1 MNQIKIII
9 SFFIMM
15 PVIYGGGI
23 DESENIIKVA
33 DEFYKKNQ
41 FDFAIIEYERAN
53 LLYPKNAMFISN
65 QERIAECYFK
75 KGYFI
80 ESIKVH
86 QSILDVKNNY
96 LNSVLKISHAY
107 QMMNQYRKSNSL
119 INEYSNN
126 FSGSKFD
133 TLQIIKSSNYFALMK
148 LDSAKLILK
157 NISDKKLEKKVN
169 KNIRIIKEFE
179 QNTFKNP
186 KVAKSLNI
194 IFPGLGY
201 LYIGLPETAVATFVV
216 ESLFL
221 YITIM
226 TYQNNYSIG
235 TLFGGLFFTGFY
247 FGSAYGAE
255 QFAIKK
261 KEKILLSYFKLL
273 NLDS

>member
-1 MNQIKIII
+1 M
-9 SFFIMM
+9 
-15 PVIYGGGI
+15 YGGGI

-96 LNSVLKISHAY
+96 LNSVLRISHSY

-119 INEYSNN
+119 INEYSDN
-126 FSGSKFD
+126 FSGPKFD

-148 LDSAKLILK
+148 LDSAKFILK

-221 YITIM
+221 YSTIM

-247 FGSAYGAE
+247 FGSVYGAE

-261 KEKILLSYFKLL
+261 KKRILIKYFKLL
-273 NLDS
+273 NHN

>member
-1 MNQIKIII
+1 MSQIKIII
-9 SFFIMM
+9 SFFIML
-15 PVIYGGGI
+15 PVMYGGGI

-96 LNSVLKISHAY
+96 LNSILRISHSY

-119 INEYSNN
+119 INEYSDN

-133 TLQIIKSSNYFALMK
+133 TLQIIKSSNYFA
-148 LDSAKLILK
+148 
-157 NISDKKLEKKVN
+157 
-169 KNIRIIKEFE
+169 
-179 QNTFKNP
+179 
-186 KVAKSLNI
+186 
-194 IFPGLGY
+194 
-201 LYIGLPETAVATFVV
+201 
-216 ESLFL
+216 
-221 YITIM
+221 
-226 TYQNNYSIG
+226 
-235 TLFGGLFFTGFY
+235 
-247 FGSAYGAE
+247 
-255 QFAIKK
+255 
-261 KEKILLSYFKLL
+261 
-273 NLDS
+273 

>member
-1 MNQIKIII
+1 MSQIKIII
-9 SFFIMM
+9 SFFIML
-15 PVIYGGGI
+15 PVMYGGGI

-53 LLYPKNAMFISN
+53 LLYPKNAMFFSN

-96 LNSVLKISHAY
+96 LNSVLRISHSY

-119 INEYSNN
+119 INEYSDN
-126 FSGSKFD
+126 FSGPKFD

-148 LDSAKLILK
+148 LDSAKFILK
-157 NISDKKLEKKVN
+157 SISDKKLEMKVN

-221 YITIM
+221 YSTIM

-247 FGSAYGAE
+247 FGSVYGAE

-261 KEKILLSYFKLL
+261 KKRILIKYFKLL
-273 NLDS
+273 NHN

>member
-1 MNQIKIII
+1 MSQIKIII
-9 SFFIMM
+9 SFFIML

-33 DEFYKKNQ
+33 NEFYKKNQ

-86 QSILDVKNNY
+86 QSILGVKNNY
-96 LNSVLKISHAY
+96 LNSVLKISHSY

-119 INEYSNN
+119 INEYSDN

-148 LDSAKLILK
+148 LDSAKFILK
-157 NISDKKLEKKVN
+157 NISDKKLEMKVN

-221 YITIM
+221 YSTIM

-247 FGSAYGAE
+247 FGSVYGAE

-261 KEKILLSYFKLL
+261 KKSILLKYFKLL
-273 NLDS
+273 NYN

>member
-1 MNQIKIII
+1 MSQIKIII
-9 SFFIMM
+9 SFFIML

-96 LNSVLKISHAY
+96 LNSVLKISHSY

-119 INEYSNN
+119 INEYSDN

-148 LDSAKLILK
+148 LDSAKFILK
-157 NISDKKLEKKVN
+157 KISDKKLEMKVN

-186 KVAKSLNI
+186 KLAKSLNI

-221 YITIM
+221 YSTIM

-247 FGSAYGAE
+247 FGSVYGAE

-261 KEKILLSYFKLL
+261 KKRILLKYFKLL
-273 NLDS
+273 NNN

>member
-1 MNQIKIII
+1 MSQIKIII
-9 SFFIMM
+9 SFFIML
-15 PVIYGGGI
+15 PVMYGGGI

-53 LLYPKNAMFISN
+53 LLYPKNAMFFSN

-96 LNSVLKISHAY
+96 LNSVLKISHSY

-119 INEYSNN
+119 INEYSDN

-148 LDSAKLILK
+148 LDSAKFILK

-221 YITIM
+221 YSTIM

-247 FGSAYGAE
+247 FGSVYGAE

-261 KEKILLSYFKLL
+261 KKRILIKYFKLL
-273 NLDS
+273 NHN